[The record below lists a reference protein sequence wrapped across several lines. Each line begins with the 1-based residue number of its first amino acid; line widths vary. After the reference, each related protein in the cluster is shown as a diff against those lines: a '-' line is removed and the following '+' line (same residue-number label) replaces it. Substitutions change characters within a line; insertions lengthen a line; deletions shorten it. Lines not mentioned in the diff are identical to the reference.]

1 MLRGSPLSAVGRLG
15 FFVPMSLAMI
25 QAVKRLPT
33 SPTQKL
39 LLLVLADCHNEK
51 TGQCNPSY
59 RYIMDITGLSNKA
72 VANNLKALRNC
83 GSVTFDSRNGSNTHY
98 ELTPDSQKAVNGVH
112 QFQDSSCEPSSQV
125 LAVEVESTSEPRSIE
140 PVNLVPKSSEPS
152 SHKPVL
158 EPEQEPEHVEKKK
171 RKRAQKSKKEVDP
184 RHVAFVKIFYDAY
197 FAAFDSRLQTG
208 PKDYAQLHKLLK
220 AFPELEQDEWK
231 GAIDWCYH
239 VARTDAYVK
248 GIVHNISNLAAFCS
262 NWSSLVAYHQIYK
275 SHK

>member
-1 MLRGSPLSAVGRLG
+1 
-15 FFVPMSLAMI
+15 MI

-72 VANNLKALRNC
+72 VANNLKALRNSE
-83 GSVTFDSRNGSNTHY
+83 SVTFDSRNGSNTHY
-98 ELTPDSQKAVNGVH
+98 ELTPEKHKAVNDVH
-112 QFQDSSCEPSSQV
+112 QSESESCEPSSQAQV
-125 LAVEVESTSEPRSIE
+125 VETESTSEPLSTK

-158 EPEQEPEHVEKKK
+158 EPEHKPEHAKKEKPKREKKP
-171 RKRAQKSKKEVDP
+171 KKEADP
-184 RHVAFVKIFYDAY
+184 RHAEFVRIFFDAY
-197 FAAFDSRLQTG
+197 QNQIGLKLQLG
-208 PKDYAQLHKLLK
+208 AKDFKQLSTFLK
-220 AFPELEQDEWK
+220 AFPDIQAEEWQA
-231 GAIDWCYH
+231 AIDWCHQIRRSDQY
-239 VARTDAYVK
+239 AK
-248 GIVHNISNLAAFCS
+248 GVVHNISNLAAFCA

-275 SHK
+275 PSK